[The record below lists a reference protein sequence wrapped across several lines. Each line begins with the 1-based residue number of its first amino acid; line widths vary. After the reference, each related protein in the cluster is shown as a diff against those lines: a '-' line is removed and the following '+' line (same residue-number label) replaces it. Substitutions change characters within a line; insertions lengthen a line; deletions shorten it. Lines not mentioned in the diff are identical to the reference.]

1 MGVEALYDMFT
12 SLNVYTM
19 VFGYVELVRV
29 QHMQPHAIYL
39 FIAGCPL
46 SFSISKRF
54 SIQSDILNCPRRFM
68 ELHVGLPI

>member
-19 VFGYVELVRV
+19 VFGYVDLVRV

-39 FIAGCPL
+39 SLLVVPSASPYQKDSRYRQIY
-46 SFSISKRF
+46 
-54 SIQSDILNCPRRFM
+54 
-68 ELHVGLPI
+68 